1 MSTTTT
7 PQEQSQ
13 PWRLWVIYGV
23 VTLVLGS
30 LLFRLVSLQVL
41 QGNAWLDQAVEN
53 FTRIDYIAP
62 SRGIIYDRN
71 GYILAGNIASFSVVI
86 TPADLP
92 DSDAD
97 IQNIYRELSA
107 IIDVPAT
114 QGTIEDAKL
123 VSECVPGPGIEQLVG
138 LGESLAPY
146 RPVKVKCDV
155 NEEVARM
162 VREKAVDWPGVSVL
176 IDPIRNYPTGS
187 LTANV
192 IGFLGPIPA
201 SQEQQ
206 YRDVGFIPNR
216 DKIGYAGVEAALD
229 EILIGT
235 PGRRTIQVDVAGKE
249 LRNLEPPVPPVPG
262 NNLKLTIDTRLQ
274 TAAEAVLTT
283 EIDSWN
289 KYYGRI
295 RISSGVIIA
304 MNPKTGEILAMVS
317 YPTYENNRMARF
329 IPAYYY
335 DQLSEDPRKPLLNN
349 AIQAEYPPGS
359 VFKISTATGAINEG
373 VVRLGQEIFAPGQL
387 ELCEKFS
394 PNDPCTDNNTRPFVD
409 WIFDTRPEGFGI
421 IDYYRC
427 IAYSSN
433 VCFYKLGGG
442 FEDEIKEGLGILRLG
457 EYARAIGY
465 GQASGIQL
473 IGEQDGL
480 IPSPQWK
487 RINQGENWSTGDTY
501 IASVG
506 QGYVLGTPLQVLM
519 SGATIAND
527 GKVMQPTIVRE
538 VTDSEGKVVERWFDP
553 QDFSI
558 WEPYQL
564 EDDGGNT
571 IDAWHN
577 VGESVVVLGK
587 PPTKNQWIHPQ
598 DSSIWE
604 PFQLEDEEGK
614 ITNAWRNVGGSSVV
628 LEVLPA
634 GTYRISPFT
643 ENVKWDNTVEPL
655 IQGYSC
661 DQGYCSLTDEKKIIQ
676 PSSIQAV
683 QTGMRMA
690 VTDPRGTL
698 NRIFSGFP
706 IAVAGKTGTAE
717 YCDDVA
723 LKAQRC
729 QFGQWPTHSWTL
741 AYAPFEKPEIIIM
754 AFAYNGGEG
763 ASVAGPMVYRV
774 MEAYFEIKAIDIAK
788 EGGG

>member
-1 MSTTTT
+1 MNSTNN
-7 PQEQSQ
+7 PRNQIQ

-23 VTLVLGS
+23 VALVLGA
-30 LLFRLVSLQVL
+30 LLYRLITLQVF
-41 QGNAWLDQAVEN
+41 QGIGWLDQAIEN
-53 FTRIDYIAP
+53 YTTTVSIAP
-62 SRGIIYDRN
+62 ARGIIYDRN
-71 GYILAGNIASFSVVI
+71 GYILAGNIAAYSVVI

-92 DSDAD
+92 DSEAD

-107 IIDVPAT
+107 LIDVPAT
-114 QGTIEDAKL
+114 QGTIEEAKL
-123 VSECVPGPGIEQLVG
+123 VAECVPGPGIEQLVA

-155 NEEVARM
+155 NDEVARK
-162 VREKAVDWPGVSVL
+162 VREKAVDWPGVSVE

-201 SQEQQ
+201 RDEQT
-206 YRDVGFIPNR
+206 YRDKGFVPNR

-229 EILIGT
+229 EILTGT

-249 LRNLEPPVPPVPG
+249 LRNLEAPVAPVPG

-274 TAAEAVLTT
+274 TAAETVLTT
-283 EIDSWN
+283 EIKSWN
-289 KYYGRI
+289 DYYGRI

-304 MNPKTGEILAMVS
+304 MNPKTGEVLAMVS
-317 YPTYENNRMARF
+317 YPTYENNRMSRF

-335 DQLSEDPRKPLLNN
+335 DQLSQDPRRPLLNN

-373 VVRLGQEIFAPGQL
+373 VVTLGQEIYAPGEL
-387 ELCEKFS
+387 LLCEKFS
-394 PNDPCTDNNTRPFVD
+394 PNDPCTDSNTRPFVD
-409 WIFDTRPEGFGI
+409 WIFDTNPDGFGI
-421 IDYYRC
+421 IDFYRC

-433 VCFYKLGGG
+433 VCFYQLGGG
-442 FEDEIKEGLGILRLG
+442 YDDKIKEGLGIYRLG

-465 GQASGIQL
+465 DRPSGIEL

-506 QGYVLGTPLQVLM
+506 QGYVLATPLQVLM
-519 SGATIAND
+519 SGTFIANN
-527 GKVMQPTIVRE
+527 GKLMQPTIVRE
-538 VTDSEGKVVERWFDP
+538 VTDNEGKVVERWFDP
-553 QDFSI
+553 TDFSV
-558 WEPYQL
+558 WAPYQAT
-564 EDDGGNT
+564 DNPGGV
-571 IDAWHN
+571 AK
-577 VGESVVVLGK
+577 E
-587 PPTKNQWIHPQ
+587 WINLTTSELA
-598 DSSIWE
+598 D
-604 PFQLEDEEGK
+604 K
-614 ITNAWRNVGGSSVV
+614 
-628 LEVLPA
+628 LPA
-634 GTYRISPFT
+634 TAYQISPFT
-643 ENVKWDNTVEPL
+643 PNAKWDTTVSPV
-655 IQGYSC
+655 IAGYSC
-661 DQGYCSLTDEKKIIQ
+661 DQGYCDTTGEMKTIK

-698 NRIFSGFP
+698 HNIFDGFP

-729 QFGQWPTHSWTL
+729 QFGQWPTHAWTL
-741 AYAPFEKPEIIIM
+741 AYAPFDDPEIAIM

-763 ASVAGPMVYRV
+763 SSVAGPMVFRM
-774 MEAYFEIKAIDIAK
+774 MEAYFEIKSIDIAQN
-788 EGGG
+788 GGG

>member
-1 MSTTTT
+1 MSSSSA
-7 PQEQSQ
+7 PQHYQMH

-23 VTLVLGS
+23 VALVMGS
-30 LLFRLVSLQVL
+30 LLFRLINLQVI
-41 QGNAWLDQAVEN
+41 QGVDWLDQAVEN
-53 FTRIDYIAP
+53 YTTTDSIAP
-62 SRGIIYDRN
+62 ARGIIYDRN
-71 GYILAGNIASFSVVI
+71 GYILAGNVASYSVVI

-97 IQNIYRELSA
+97 IQNIYRDLA
-107 IIDVPAT
+107 ALVDVPAT

-123 VSECVPGPGIEQLVG
+123 VSECVPGPGIEQLVA

-146 RPVKVKCDV
+146 QPVKIKCDV
-155 NEEVARM
+155 DEEIARM
-162 VREKAVDWPGVSVL
+162 VREKAVDWPGVSVE
-176 IDPIRNYPTGS
+176 IDPIRDYPTGS

-192 IGFLGPIPA
+192 VGFLGPIPA
-201 SQEQQ
+201 SLEQE
-206 YRDVGFIPNR
+206 YRDRGFVPNR

-229 EILIGT
+229 EILTGI
-235 PGRRTIQVDVAGKE
+235 PGRRTLQIDVAGKE
-249 LRNLEPPVPPVPG
+249 LRNLDAPIAPLPG
-262 NNLKLTIDTRLQ
+262 DNIKLTIDTRLQ
-274 TAAEAVLTT
+274 SAAEAVLLD
-283 EIDSWN
+283 EIKTWN
-289 KYYGRI
+289 EFYGRI

-304 MNPKTGEILAMVS
+304 MNPKTGEILAMVT
-317 YPTYENNRMARF
+317 YPTYENNRMSRF

-335 DQLSEDPRKPLLNN
+335 EQLSTDPRRPLLNN

-387 ELCEKFS
+387 LLCEKFS
-394 PNDPCTDNNTRPFVD
+394 PNDLCTDNNTRPFVD
-409 WIFDTRPEGFGI
+409 WIFDTNPDGFGI
-421 IDYYRC
+421 IDFYRC

-442 FEDEIKEGLGILRLG
+442 YEDEIKEGLGIFRLG

-465 GQASGIQL
+465 GRPSGIEL

-506 QGYVLGTPLQVLM
+506 QGYVLGTPLQILM

-527 GKVMQPTIVRE
+527 GKLMQPTIVRE
-538 VTDSEGKVVERWFDP
+538 VTDSEGKVVEMWFNPD
-553 QDFSI
+553 DFSI
-558 WEPYQL
+558 WIPYRPT
-564 EDDGGNT
+564 DDRGNT
-571 IDAWHN
+571 PRAW
-577 VGESVVVLGK
+577 VRIGDPEDIV
-587 PPTKNQWIHPQ
+587 
-598 DSSIWE
+598 D
-604 PFQLEDEEGK
+604 QLPEG
-614 ITNAWRNVGGSSVV
+614 S
-628 LEVLPA
+628 
-634 GTYRISPFT
+634 YQISPFVP
-643 ENVKWDNTVEPL
+643 NMKWDTTVTPV
-655 IQGYSC
+655 IKGYSC
-661 DQGYCSLTDEKKIIQ
+661 EEGYCIETGESKIIQ

-690 VTDPRGTL
+690 VTEPRGTL
-698 NRIFSGFP
+698 NKIFPGFP

-723 LKAQRC
+723 LAANRC

-741 AYAPFEKPEIIIM
+741 AYAPFDDPEIIIM

-763 ASVAGPMVYRV
+763 ASVAGPMVARV
-774 MEAYFEIKAIDIAK
+774 MEAYFEIKAIDIAQS
-788 EGGG
+788 GGG

>member
-1 MSTTTT
+1 VSSTTS
-7 PQEQSQ
+7 PQYHTQ
-13 PWRLWVIYGV
+13 PWRLWIIYGIV
-23 VTLVLGS
+23 ALVIGS
-30 LLFRLVSLQVL
+30 LLFRLINLQVI
-41 QGNAWLDQAVEN
+41 QESDWFDQAVEN
-53 FTRIDYIAP
+53 YTTTDSIPPA
-62 SRGIIYDRN
+62 RGIIYDRN
-71 GYILAGNIASFSVVI
+71 GYILAGNIASYSVVI
-86 TPADLP
+86 TPANLP

-97 IQNIYRELSA
+97 IQNIYRDLSKL
-107 IIDVPAT
+107 IDVPAT
-114 QGTIEDAKL
+114 QGTIEEAKL
-123 VSECVPGPGIEQLVG
+123 FAECVPGPGIEQLVA

-155 NEEVARM
+155 DEEVARM
-162 VREKAVDWPGVSVL
+162 VREKAVDWPGVSVE
-176 IDPIRNYPTGS
+176 IDPIRDYPTGS

-192 IGFLGPIPA
+192 VGFLGPIPA
-201 SQEQQ
+201 SLEEV
-206 YRDVGFIPNR
+206 YRDQGFIPNR

-229 EILIGT
+229 EILTGT

-249 LRNLEPPVPPVPG
+249 LRNLEAPVAPVPG

-274 TAAEAVLTT
+274 AAAEAVLLT
-283 EIDSWN
+283 EIQSWN
-289 KYYGRI
+289 DYYGRI

-304 MNPKTGEILAMVS
+304 MHPKTGEILAMVT
-317 YPTYENNRMARF
+317 YPTYENNRMSRF
-329 IPAYYY
+329 IPAAYYE
-335 DQLSEDPRKPLLNN
+335 QLSQDPRRPLLNN

-373 VVRLGQEIFAPGQL
+373 VVTLGQEIFAPGQL
-387 ELCEKFS
+387 LLCEKFS

-409 WIFDTRPEGFGI
+409 WIFDTNPDGFGV
-421 IDYYRC
+421 IDFYRC
-427 IAYSSN
+427 VAFSSN

-442 FEDEIKEGLGILRLG
+442 YEDEIEEGLGIFRLG

-465 GQASGIQL
+465 GLPSGIEL

-506 QGYVLGTPLQVLM
+506 QGYVLGTPLQILM

-527 GKVMQPTIVRE
+527 GKLMQPTIVRE

-553 QDFSI
+553 EDFAIS
-558 WEPYQL
+558 
-564 EDDGGNT
+564 G
-571 IDAWHN
+571 
-577 VGESVVVLGK
+577 
-587 PPTKNQWIHPQ
+587 
-598 DSSIWE
+598 
-604 PFQLEDEEGK
+604 
-614 ITNAWRNVGGSSVV
+614 
-628 LEVLPA
+628 
-634 GTYRISPFT
+634 RISPGSYQISPFVP
-643 ENVKWDNTVEPL
+643 NMKWDTTATPV
-655 IQGYSC
+655 IKGYSC
-661 DQGYCSLTDEKKIIQ
+661 EEGFCSGTGETKIIQ
-676 PSSIQAV
+676 PSSVRAV

-723 LKAQRC
+723 LEANRC

-741 AYAPFEKPEIIIM
+741 AYAPFDDPEIIIM

-763 ASVAGPMVYRV
+763 ASVAGPMVFRT
-774 MEAYFEIKAIDIAK
+774 MEAYFELKSIDIAQS
-788 EGGG
+788 GGG